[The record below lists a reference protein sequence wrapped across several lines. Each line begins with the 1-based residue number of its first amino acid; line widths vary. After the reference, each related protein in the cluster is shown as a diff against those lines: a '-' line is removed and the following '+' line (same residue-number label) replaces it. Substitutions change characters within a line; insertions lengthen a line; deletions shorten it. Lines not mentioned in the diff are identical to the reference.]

1 MKDYGD
7 EQVWVVPRAVCF
19 GDGEPPHGFVPDIA
33 GPLLE
38 RALEHGRFVPR
49 GPAETDPSLQ
59 QIIPYVVIIQDGK
72 LLLLQRTNKQT
83 EARLHNLYSIGVGGH
98 INPVD
103 LDGDGVPDAEPD
115 PFLGGLQRELNEELA
130 LSAPITEVHVLGLI
144 NDDTNDVGSV
154 HLGVAVEAVADGIDV
169 DIRETEAMTGRF
181 VTLAEAREL
190 RDGME
195 SWSQYLIDAMSDGV
209 GRLSA
214 RQGGSA

>member
-7 EQVWVVPRAVCF
+7 EQVWVVPRDVCF
-19 GDGEPPHGFVPDIA
+19 ADGTAPHGFAPDIA

-38 RALEHGRFVPR
+38 RALEHGRYVLR

-59 QIIPYVVIIQDGK
+59 QIIPYVVVIKHDK
-72 LLLLQRTNKQT
+72 LLLLQRTTKQT

-98 INPVD
+98 INP
-103 LDGDGVPDAEPD
+103 GDENGEPQVEQH
-115 PFLGGLQRELNEELA
+115 PFMGGLARELDEELSTSGKFDD
-130 LSAPITEVHVLGLI
+130 LNILGVI

-169 DIRETEAMTGRF
+169 SIRETEAMTGRF
-181 VTLAEAREL
+181 VTLDEAKEL

-195 SWSQYLIDAMSDGV
+195 SWSQYLLDAMCDGV

-214 RQGGSA
+214 RRDPTG